1 MKFSQ
6 KIEHVS
12 CKKLSKPVQ
21 RMLYNFEK
29 QIHTFSFYM
38 INWTHSPLCGW

>member
-12 CKKLSKPVQ
+12 CKTSATYALQFRKTNSQIFILYDKLDTQSTLWLVK
-21 RMLYNFEK
+21 
-29 QIHTFSFYM
+29 
-38 INWTHSPLCGW
+38 